1 MSPKPKSAE
10 TSFRRLLRKGA
21 WVAAGVAVLA
31 LLVQGGEYSTIDLLN
46 SRARRASVRLQ
57 LARARIE
64 LDSLK
69 SEYRA
74 VATDPVRLERMAR
87 ERFGMV
93 QGEKEVL
100 YWVGGA
106 AGGDSETT
114 VARDSARA
122 RRDSTDS
129 PVKPSQ

>member
-1 MSPKPKSAE
+1 MPPKAKPADAQ
-10 TSFRRLLRKGA
+10 FRQLLTKGA
-21 WVAAGVAVLA
+21 WVAGGLAVVA
-31 LLVQGGEYSTIDLLN
+31 LLVQGGEYSTLDLLN
-46 SRARRASVRLQ
+46 SRTRRDSVRTQ
-57 LARARIE
+57 LSRARIE

-69 SEYRA
+69 AEYKA
-74 VATDPVRLERMAR
+74 VTTDPVRLERMAR

-114 VARDSARA
+114 VARDSARTG
-122 RRDSTDS
+122 RDSATS
-129 PVKPSQ
+129 RAKTGQ

>member
-1 MSPKPKSAE
+1 MPPKPKDAD
-10 TSFRRLLRKGA
+10 TPFRRLLRRGA
-21 WVAAGVAVLA
+21 WVAAGVAVLV
-31 LLVQGGEYSTIDLLN
+31 LLVQGGEYSTSDLFN
-46 SRARRASVRLQ
+46 SRTRRASVRLQ

-69 SEYRA
+69 AEYKT

-106 AGGDSETT
+106 AGDSAT
-114 VARDSARA
+114 VPPRDSARVPRTTA
-122 RRDSTDS
+122 
-129 PVKPSQ
+129 P